1 MPVVT
6 LFTYGKDQTGN
17 TVSAISLATF
27 LGLTKN
33 KKTLLLST
41 GYRDKTVSES
51 FWPVEEKK
59 KSLFGGNA
67 NVPKP
72 NIFQRGI
79 DDLDKFSMCPGNGIA
94 HTEGFFK
101 PAQMKTAFSSQASHT
116 DDQFISLP
124 LLINLCGK
132 DHKVSPS
139 CPHERGSTRYAD
151 YTSN

>member
-59 KSLFGGNA
+59 SFWWK
-67 NVPKP
+67 
-72 NIFQRGI
+72 
-79 DDLDKFSMCPGNGIA
+79 C
-94 HTEGFFK
+94 
-101 PAQMKTAFSSQASHT
+101 
-116 DDQFISLP
+116 
-124 LLINLCGK
+124 
-132 DHKVSPS
+132 
-139 CPHERGSTRYAD
+139 
-151 YTSN
+151 